1 MPVSGDSLN
10 QLALNCCV
18 QVNARIELFYL
29 ICACSPSGLKTGYP
43 EM

>member
-18 QVNARIELFYL
+18 QGELLIEN
-29 ICACSPSGLKTGYP
+29 
-43 EM
+43 